1 MTVYNEIKVTFPSKS
16 CNEAMARMTAA
27 AAAAQLDPSAAE
39 LIDIKTAVSE
49 AVTNCIVHA
58 YRDRIGKIEMT
69 CRILDDSVLYIRIK
83 DKGCGIA
90 DVKQAME
97 PLFTTAPQEERAGLG
112 FAVMESFM
120 DSVKVSSAV
129 GKGTTVTMTKKITER
144 ALYVTR
150 SSANAEAP
158 SLSTAG
164 SMADG
169 EADDEK
175 YT

>member
-58 YRDRIGKIEMT
+58 YRDRIGKIEMI
-69 CRILDDSVLYIRIK
+69 CRILEGNVLYIRIK
-83 DKGCGIA
+83 DSGCGIA

-97 PLFTTAPQEERAGLG
+97 PLFTTAPEEERAGLG

-120 DSVKVSSAV
+120 DSVKVSSKA
-129 GKGTTVTMTKKITER
+129 GKGTTVTMTKKIAER
-144 ALYVTR
+144 ALYAGR
-150 SSANAEAP
+150 ASGSAEY
-158 SLSTAG
+158 SG
-164 SMADG
+164 DG
-169 EADDEK
+169 ESDDEK